1 MKKRPMLL
9 LVLIIIVLLI
19 YVINPKEISV
29 FTKKSSTSDITDTV
43 SINSKKLKVTYYKGN
58 LIDEKIQYGNTFD
71 KVLRIE
77 NVSDAQVS
85 YSINFSDSEI
95 NNEKLVYYMYYSED
109 NSSFKELQRERS
121 ITRDYTLKYNLGLE
135 SGKVIYIKIT
145 FKALDDETDTILK
158 GRLSI
163 KENLTKKDIFIN
175 DVISVNNKINEHFD
189 EINGVSTPGIFK
201 VNVKSLGI
209 TDLSI
214 DGYVVI
220 DATFIANI
228 DYYFYIYSDSYML
241 DEYKYEPSF
250 NKSNIKDIDP
260 GITSTF
266 TEDNV
271 CSLYSRN
278 GCSNFLDLG
287 INTGNS
293 KKSFKENV
301 EKVIDLVKDSFDTS
315 RRSIVVV
322 NVESDISNPTDVRG
336 FILIDNREGASE
348 YYLYLTD
355 NYFMISGYNI
365 TKLGAILTSNP
376 TIKTFVIDSYNLSSE
391 SAQTVCSF
399 TGLGEC
405 EDYSGNSLN

>member
-1 MKKRPMLL
+1 MKKRPMFI

-19 YVINPKEISV
+19 YVINPNDINV

-43 SINSKKLKVTYYKGN
+43 SINSNKLKVTYYKGN
-58 LIDEKIQYGNTFD
+58 LIDEKIQYGNIYD
-71 KVLRIE
+71 KVIKIE
-77 NVSDAQVS
+77 NLSNEQVS

-95 NNEKLVYYMYYSED
+95 NNDKLVYYMYYSED
-109 NSSFKELQRERS
+109 NSSFKELQTEKS
-121 ITRDYTLKYNLGLE
+121 ITRDFTLKYNLGLE
-135 SGKVIYIKIT
+135 PSKTIYIKIT

-163 KENLTKKDIFIN
+163 KDNLTKKDIFIN
-175 DVISVNNKINEHFD
+175 DVISINNKINEHFD
-189 EINGVSTPGIFK
+189 EINGVSSPGLFK

-209 TDLSI
+209 SDLTV

-220 DATFIANI
+220 DASFIANI

-250 NKSNIKDIDP
+250 NKNNIKNIDQS
-260 GITSTF
+260 ITSKF

-271 CSLYSRN
+271 CSLYSKN
-278 GCSNFLDLG
+278 PCSNFLELG
-287 INTGNS
+287 VNTGNS

-301 EKVIDLVKDSFDTS
+301 EKVIEIVKNSFDTS
-315 RRSIVVV
+315 RRSIVIV
-322 NVESDISNPTDVRG
+322 NVETDISNPTDVKG
-336 FILIDNREGASE
+336 FILIDNREGKSE

-365 TKLGAILTSNP
+365 TKLGPILTSNP
-376 TIKTFVIDSYNLSSE
+376 TIKTYVIDSYILSSE

-399 TGLGEC
+399 TGLGQC
-405 EDYSGNSLN
+405 EDYSGNSIN